1 MRPEIGG
8 FFGLIIFALNI
19 WAIISTVGSNASTG
33 RKVLW
38 VLGILFLPVIGF
50 IFWLIAGPRAGKG

>member
-8 FFGLIIFALNI
+8 FFGLIIFALDI

-38 VLGILFLPVIGF
+38 VIGIIFLPVIGF
-50 IFWLIAGPRAGKG
+50 IAWLLFGPRAGRT